1 MVARARWGRL
11 LNCGSGRKRG
21 AGGDPKRSQR
31 LPATPPLSPRRLVA
45 IGHVPRGHARDA
57 VGIFDGRRWHHRDL
71 AAILGLSPSP
81 VPPCSQRPPPFLR
94 CPKTPPSPL
103 TPNPRLSPLALLSI
117 RSEARRVGKE
127 CVLTCR
133 SRWS

>member
-1 MVARARWGRL
+1 MRISDWSSDVCSSDL
-11 LNCGSGRKRG
+11 
-21 AGGDPKRSQR
+21 PKRSQR

-94 CPKTPPSPL
+94 CPNTPPSPL
-103 TPNPRLSPLALLSI
+103 PPQTRLSPLALLS
-117 RSEARRVGKE
+117 
-127 CVLTCR
+127 T
-133 SRWS
+133 

>member
-1 MVARARWGRL
+1 MVARAAEGRL
-11 LNCGSGRKRG
+11 MNGVSGRKLG

-57 VGIFDGRRWHHRDL
+57 VGILDGRRWHHRDL

-81 VPPCSQRPPPFLR
+81 VPTCSQTPRPFYGGPKLRPPPYPLPTGPPPHPD
-94 CPKTPPSPL
+94 PKS
-103 TPNPRLSPLALLSI
+103 
-117 RSEARRVGKE
+117 AR
-127 CVLTCR
+127 
-133 SRWS
+133 

>member
-81 VPPCSQRPPPFLR
+81 VPPCSQRPPPFFR
-94 CPKTPPSPL
+94 CPKTPP
-103 TPNPRLSPLALLSI
+103 
-117 RSEARRVGKE
+117 RSAKRRVGKW
-127 CVLTCR
+127 CVSTVR
-133 SRWS
+133 SRWSPSLKKKK